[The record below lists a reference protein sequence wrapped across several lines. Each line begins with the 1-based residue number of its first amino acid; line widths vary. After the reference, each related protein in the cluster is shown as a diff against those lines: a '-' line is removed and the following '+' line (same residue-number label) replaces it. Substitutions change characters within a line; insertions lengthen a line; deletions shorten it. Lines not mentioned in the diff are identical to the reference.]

1 MVRIGVMAVGL
12 CAAVSCWAV
21 EEEGAAVGPLE
32 QARGSL
38 LSKQRGTVE
47 EVQAENLQETLA
59 GIHEFWWGALED
71 PPWDPELYVARVLAL
86 PRMQKLVDIAQ
97 AGTDEERT
105 ELLAA
110 VDTWLD
116 SFLQDYPLVNFIG
129 DTEYHAG
136 LSAFN
141 PGMSPALTLL
151 LADLDPSPASLRRI
165 VKAYDRHVEALHYS
179 HERKGLVKPEN
190 DDGEVR
196 SPTTNVFAIAAIR
209 LVESAQERD
218 EHWLYQDARVLQ
230 DFEAALELVR
240 SSKRKFIDSV
250 AVIDVARS
258 ALEEREE

>member
-12 CAAVSCWAV
+12 CAVFTCWAV
-21 EEEGAAVGPLE
+21 EEGGAAGGPLE
-32 QARGSL
+32 PGRGSF
-38 LSKQRGTVE
+38 LSKQRATVE
-47 EVQAENLQETLA
+47 EAQAETLQETVA
-59 GIHEFWWGALED
+59 GVHAFMWGPLED
-71 PPWDPELYVARVLAL
+71 PPWDPERYVARVLAL
-86 PRMQKLVDIAQ
+86 PRMEKLVHIAQ

-110 VDTWLD
+110 VDEWMD
-116 SFLQDYPLVNFIG
+116 SFLHDYPLVNFIG

-136 LSAFN
+136 LSALN

-151 LADLDPSPASLRRI
+151 LADLDPSPTSLRRI

-196 SPTTNVFAIAAIR
+196 SPTTNVFGIAAIH
-209 LVESAQERD
+209 LVEKAHEKD
-218 EHWLYQDARVLQ
+218 EDWLHQDESVLQ
-230 DFEAALELVR
+230 DFVVGLEVVR
-240 SSKRKFIDSV
+240 SGERKLVDVV

-258 ALEEREE
+258 SLEESEE